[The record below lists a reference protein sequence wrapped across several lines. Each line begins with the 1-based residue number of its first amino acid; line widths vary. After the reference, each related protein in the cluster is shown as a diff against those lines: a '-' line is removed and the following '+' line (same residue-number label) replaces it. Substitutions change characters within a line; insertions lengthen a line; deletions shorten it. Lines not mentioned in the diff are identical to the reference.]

1 MDGLLSLIWTYGP
14 QRFSVKSYLSLP
26 EKTIKLN
33 DCQVCTQLPIIT
45 NKSFFVKFKILQEFG
60 IWLFLLDANL
70 MWCFDMDVIGRGRK
84 NGETLNL

>member
-1 MDGLLSLIWTYGP
+1 MIVKCALSLH
-14 QRFSVKSYLSLP
+14 KAYLR
-26 EKTIKLN
+26 
-33 DCQVCTQLPIIT
+33 LPIIT

-70 MWCFDMDVIGRGRK
+70 MWCFDTDVIGRGRK

>member
-1 MDGLLSLIWTYGP
+1 MI
-14 QRFSVKSYLSLP
+14 VKCVVSWHKAYLR
-26 EKTIKLN
+26 
-33 DCQVCTQLPIIT
+33 LPIIT